1 MVKIKKMKAADRD
14 AMYQL
19 LQQNDALTAKEIE
32 LEISRIDNALFKTTK
47 DKIWVQVAHTVER
60 NLVGYGMYGIEPL
73 SKNTFQIYRILI
85 SPLFKDQ
92 GIEELIL
99 ASIEDDVR
107 KKQGHLLITQVSSA
121 SRYKSMRK
129 FFLANNFSL
138 KSQIKNYYENG
149 VDQIFYTKVITDF
162 HHTMDEYIR

>member
-32 LEISRIDNALFKTTK
+32 LEISRIDSALFKTTK
-47 DKIWVQVAHTVER
+47 DKIWVQVAHSAEL
-60 NLVGYGMYGIEPL
+60 NLVGYGMYGVEPMTRR
-73 SKNTFQIYRILI
+73 TFQIYRILI
-85 SPLFKDQ
+85 SPLCKNQ
-92 GIEELIL
+92 GIEEMIL
-99 ASIEDDVR
+99 SSIEEDIR
-107 KKQGHLLITQVSSA
+107 KKQGQLLITQVSSA

-129 FFLANNFSL
+129 FFLAHNFSL